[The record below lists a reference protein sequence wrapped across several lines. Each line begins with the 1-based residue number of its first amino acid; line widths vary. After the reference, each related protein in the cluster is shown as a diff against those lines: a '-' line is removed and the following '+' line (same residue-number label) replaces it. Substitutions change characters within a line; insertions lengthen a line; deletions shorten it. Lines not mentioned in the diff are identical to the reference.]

1 MNRQEKRR
9 LTLLVADIYATEPD
23 AKIADVAQRLGY
35 SVWEIRMAC
44 YRGDIPLKVGRPKAK
59 VS

>member
-44 YRGDIPLKVGRPKAK
+44 YRVDIPLKVGRPKAK